1 MALQAA
7 TFQAQ
12 GQGPE
17 SELDSVAKS
26 LLENTNPEPEG
37 QPDPEDSPIDDAA
50 QGTDDLD
57 ADEAEDQSLENTVD
71 EDEDD
76 PQESGEDEEELE
88 YAASDEDDDEEVE
101 DEGEELSADALIDVK
116 VDGEVKQVTLDEL
129 TRDYSGRQA
138 IDARLQQAS
147 EARNAAIAEANQLQI
162 ERENAT
168 KALKFAQGILAQQ
181 ADPKI
186 DWEELH
192 ELDPAEWAYQR
203 QKAADKQAQFN
214 SIAQALQDQ
223 EQQAIAQANA
233 ERDQIVNEQR
243 AVLREAYPVFNDQVK
258 GEERRLKLED
268 FAIER
273 YGKYGLTKD
282 QIAGVQMA
290 VPMIMLGEI
299 YDMVN
304 GEGQPKPK
312 KKAKRRVKRTV
323 RPGTGTRITP
333 ATQSKKAMERLQKR
347 AMETGHPD
355 DVAKLLLNP

>member
-147 EARNAAIAEANQLQI
+147 EARNAAIA
-162 ERENAT
+162 
-168 KALKFAQGILAQQ
+168 
-181 ADPKI
+181 
-186 DWEELH
+186 ELH